1 MMTGK
6 NTLHIQH
13 MIKTENMF
21 DLRKNL
27 RENLI
32 DNLREH
38 LYNSDDIPLQVLDKL
53 KINIDVWVKRE
64 DVCIGCHSNNCD
76 KCIYKDFFKK

>member
-1 MMTGK
+1 
-6 NTLHIQH
+6 
-13 MIKTENMF
+13 MF
-21 DLRKNL
+21 DL

-53 KINIDVWVKRE
+53 NIDVWVKRE

-76 KCIYKDFFKK
+76 NCIYNDFFKK